1 VRRFKPKA
9 AEAAGPAVDEPA
21 CKRVALALL
30 ARREHSRREL
40 ERKLA
45 ARGFP
50 AEVVASA
57 LADLERA
64 GALADARFTDT
75 FVRSRI
81 AKGQGPQRIRAE
93 LAQRGIGEDE
103 ADGGLRAADVD
114 WLATIRAVRAKR
126 FGPEQPRDYAE
137 RARQARFLQYRGFD
151 AGQIRAA
158 LEFDADSD

>member
-1 VRRFKPKA
+1 MRRSKPDAERA
-9 AEAAGPAVDEPA
+9 ALDEPA
-21 CKRVALALL
+21 CTRVALELL

-40 ERKLA
+40 VRKLG

-50 AEVVASA
+50 DDVIAPVLDE
-57 LADLERA
+57 LERT
-64 GALADARFTDT
+64 GALANARFTDS

-93 LAQRGIGEDE
+93 LTQRGIADAE
-103 ADGGLRAADVD
+103 AADGLRAADVD

-126 FGPEQPRDYAE
+126 FGPELPRDYAE

-151 AGQIRAA
+151 SAQIRAA
-158 LEFDADSD
+158 LEFDGDSD

>member
-1 VRRFKPKA
+1 VRRSKPDAAA
-9 AEAAGPAVDEPA
+9 AEGAALDEAACTRAAVG
-21 CKRVALALL
+21 LL
-30 ARREHSRREL
+30 ARREHSRQEL

-45 ARGFP
+45 VRGFLD
-50 AEVVASA
+50 EVVSRA
-57 LADLERA
+57 LAELERT
-64 GALADARFTDT
+64 GALADVRFTDS

-93 LAQRGIGEDE
+93 LAQRGIADDE
-103 ADGGLRAADVD
+103 ADDGLRAADVD

-126 FGPEQPRDYAE
+126 FGPDLPRDYAE

-151 AGQIRAA
+151 SAQIRAA